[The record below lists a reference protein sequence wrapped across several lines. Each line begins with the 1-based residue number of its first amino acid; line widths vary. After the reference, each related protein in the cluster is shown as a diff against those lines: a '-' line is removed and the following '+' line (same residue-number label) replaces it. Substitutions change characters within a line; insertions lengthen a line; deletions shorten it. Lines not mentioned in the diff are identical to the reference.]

1 MKILSVVAE
10 AVQASTTMAI
20 DAMYKQM
27 RADGADVIGFGAG
40 EPDFDTPEYVK
51 KAGIQAILDNQTRY
65 TPPAGIEVLRQAVCD
80 RLKADCNVSY
90 SSNQIVIGSGA
101 KHNLHIALKTLL
113 NPGDEVILPAPYW
126 VSYFELIRMAGG
138 VPVIIQTTE
147 DSGFKITAAQL
158 KEAVTVRT
166 KALILNNPGNPTGM
180 LYDKEV
186 LSQIAEV
193 AVQEDLYVIA
203 DEIYYSLIYDNREF
217 ISFAAL
223 GDEVKERT
231 ILINGVSKSYAMTG
245 WRIGYAATP
254 DHIAKIMQNYVSHAA
269 SAPSSISQ
277 WAALE
282 ALKGSQDGIL
292 EMREAFELRRD
303 YIYDRLNQIDGV
315 SCIRPEGAFYIMMNL
330 EKLIGRTCYGTVI
343 QDADDFAEL
352 FLKKGQVA
360 VVPCT
365 GFGAPH
371 YVRWSYATS
380 LDHIKE
386 GLNRLEIFLKNV

>member
-1 MKILSVVAE
+1 MAE

-27 RADGADVIGFGAG
+27 RAEGLDVIGFGAG
-40 EPDFDTPEYVK
+40 EPDFNTPEHVK
-51 KAGIQAILDNQTRY
+51 QAGIQAILDNQTRY
-65 TPPAGIEVLRQAVCD
+65 TPPAGIEVLRKAVCD

-90 SSNQIVIGSGA
+90 APNQIVVGNGA

-113 NPGDEVILPAPYW
+113 NPGDEVVLPAPYW

-138 VPVIIQTTE
+138 VPVVIETTE
-147 DSGFKITAAQL
+147 DYGFKMTAAQL
-158 KEAVTVRT
+158 REAVTPST

-180 LYDKEV
+180 LYDKEA

-193 AVQEDLYVIA
+193 SVQEDLYVIA
-203 DEIYYSLIYDNREF
+203 DEIYYSLIYDHREF
-217 ISFAAL
+217 TSFPTL
-223 GDEVKERT
+223 GEEVKART

-245 WRIGYAATP
+245 WRIGYAAAP

-282 ALKGSQDGIL
+282 ALRGPQDGIL
-292 EMREAFELRRD
+292 EMRQGFELRRD
-303 YIYDRLNQIDGV
+303 YIYERINQIDGV
-315 SCIRPEGAFYIMMNL
+315 SCIRPEGAFYVMMNL
-330 EKLIGRTCYGTVI
+330 EKLIGRLFYGTVI
-343 QDADDFAEL
+343 QNADDFAEL

-365 GFGAPH
+365 GFGAAN

-380 LDHIKE
+380 MDYIRE
-386 GLNRLEIFLKNV
+386 GLDRLELFIKNA